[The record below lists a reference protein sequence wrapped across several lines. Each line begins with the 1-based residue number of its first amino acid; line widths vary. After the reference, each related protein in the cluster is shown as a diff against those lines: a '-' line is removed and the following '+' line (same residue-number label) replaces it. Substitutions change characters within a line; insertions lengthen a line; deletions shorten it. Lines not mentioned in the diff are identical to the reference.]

1 MKVMR
6 SLFILSFAVFTGCST
21 TNSTGGAKADTETV
35 LVTYHVKA
43 GKEVELQVTLLRTWE
58 IYRTEHL
65 VAAEPHIIVHGADD
79 GGGTRFVEMFTW
91 ASHAAPEHA
100 PDSIKKIW
108 EQEQSL
114 CEARNG
120 HEAIQ
125 GGEVELVT
133 GR

>member
-21 TNSTGGAKADTETV
+21 TNSTGGAKADTESV

-43 GKEVELQVTLLRTWE
+43 GKEAELEATLLSAWQ

-65 VAAEPHIIVHGADD
+65 VVAKPHFVVHGADT
-79 GGGTRFVEMFTW
+79 GGGTRFVEMFIW

-100 PDSIKKIW
+100 PDDIKKIW

-114 CEARNG
+114 CEPRNG
-120 HEAIQ
+120 REAIQ
-125 GGEVELVT
+125 GGEVELIT
-133 GR
+133 AK

>member
-1 MKVMR
+1 
-6 SLFILSFAVFTGCST
+6 
-21 TNSTGGAKADTETV
+21 
-35 LVTYHVKA
+35 
-43 GKEVELQVTLLRTWE
+43 
-58 IYRTEHL
+58 
-65 VAAEPHIIVHGADD
+65 
-79 GGGTRFVEMFTW
+79 MFTW

>member
-1 MKVMR
+1 MKTACAV
-6 SLFILSFAVFTGCST
+6 LILSIAVLTGCST
-21 TNSTGGAKADTETV
+21 TYSPGGTKADRETV

-43 GKEVELQVTLLRTWE
+43 GNEAELEATLLRAWQ

-65 VAAEPHIIVHGADD
+65 VVAKPHIIVHGADT

-125 GGEVELVT
+125 GGEVELIT
-133 GR
+133 AK